1 MACPRTPPSA
11 PGSWAILPI
20 KAFSPGRAGP
30 GAGRARGGDAVNKK
44 AGGGGPFAW
53 RRAVRSGGQ
62 RSPQALGAGSGAK
75 ESRAPP
81 RGCLPPSGTAGE
93 GSTARVHA

>member
-62 RSPQALGAGSGAK
+62 RRPA
-75 ESRAPP
+75 E
-81 RGCLPPSGTAGE
+81 PSGVGRRLGREGE
-93 GSTARVHA
+93 PRATPRLPAALRDSR